1 MIGMDRLF
9 CSLAVERATARSE
22 DIKNDPAGNSPL
34 RIIDIREIAI
44 PLNSSLANSSFNF
57 SEMTTSVVAV
67 ITDVRREGKPVVGF
81 AFNSTGR
88 YACGAQMRARFIP
101 RLLKAEPKSLLD
113 ETGDN
118 FAPEKFLAAMM
129 VNEKAGGHSERS
141 IAIGTIEVAVWDAVA
156 KIAEKPLHRLLAERY
171 NHGKAAE
178 KVFCYVGGGWYA
190 PGKTARHL
198 QHEMLRHLD
207 AGYTMLKMK
216 IGGLSLADDLK
227 RVDAVKSILGAG
239 AQLAVDANSKFG
251 RAEAF
256 AYARGLEPFALRW
269 FEEPCDPLDYALLAE
284 IAGIYGGPLSTGEN
298 LFSTQDV
305 ENLVRFGGLK
315 PQRDDVIQIDPPQAY
330 GIVQYAR
337 TLDMLAR
344 HGWPRRLMFPHG
356 GNQMS
361 LAVAAGFGLGGAES
375 YPGVFG
381 DFGGFADDA
390 ELVGGYLRLSDR
402 PGIGFEGQAR
412 LYRIM
417 RELAA

>member
-1 MIGMDRLF
+1 M
-9 CSLAVERATARSE
+9 
-22 DIKNDPAGNSPL
+22 
-34 RIIDIREIAI
+34 RIVDIRETAV
-44 PLNSSLANSSFNF
+44 PLNSTLANSGFNF

-67 ITDVRREGKPVVGF
+67 ITDVVRGGRPVTGF

-101 RLLKAEPKSLLD
+101 RILKADPQALLND
-113 ETGDN
+113 AGDN
-118 FAPEKFLAAMM
+118 FAPEKILAVMM
-129 VNEKAGGHSERS
+129 ANEKSGGHSERS
-141 IAIGTIEVAVWDAVA
+141 IGIGTIEVAVWDAAA
-156 KIAEKPLHRLLAERY
+156 KIADKPLHVVLAERY
-171 NHGKAAE
+171 NGGEIAE

-190 PGKTARHL
+190 PGKTTQDL
-198 QHEMLRHLD
+198 LDEMQSHLD
-207 AGYTMLKMK
+207 SGYTMLKMK
-216 IGGLSLADDLK
+216 VGGLPLADDLA
-227 RVDAVKSILGAG
+227 RVEAVKAILPPSGR
-239 AQLAVDANSKFG
+239 LAVDANSKFF
-251 RAEAF
+251 RDDAL
-256 AYARGLEPFALRW
+256 AYARGLRRFDLRW

-284 IAGIYGGPLSTGEN
+284 IAANYDAPLSTGEN
-298 LFSTQDV
+298 LYSTPDV

-315 PQRDDVIQIDPPQAY
+315 AARRDVIQVDPPQAY

-337 TLDMLAR
+337 TVDMLAR
-344 HGWPRRLMFPHG
+344 HQWPRALLFPHG

-361 LAVAAGFGLGGAES
+361 LAIAAGFGLGGAES

-390 ELVGGYLRLSDR
+390 KLEDGYLKLSDR

>member
-1 MIGMDRLF
+1 M
-9 CSLAVERATARSE
+9 
-22 DIKNDPAGNSPL
+22 
-34 RIIDIREIAI
+34 RIVDIRETAI
-44 PLNSSLANSSFNF
+44 PLNSTLANSSFNF

-67 ITDVRREGKPVVGF
+67 ITDVKRDGKPVCGF

-101 RLLKAEPKSLLD
+101 RILTAEPRSLLN
-113 ETGDN
+113 EAGDN
-118 FAPEKFLAAMM
+118 FSPERILAVMM
-129 VNEKAGGHSERS
+129 QNEKSGGHSERS
-141 IAIGTIEVAVWDAVA
+141 IGIGTIEVAVWDAVA

-171 NHGKAAE
+171 NSGKIAE

-190 PGKTARHL
+190 PGKTIKAL
-198 QHEMLRHLD
+198 QDEMKAHLD
-207 AGYTMLKMK
+207 AGYTMVKMK
-216 IGGLSLADDLK
+216 VGGVALKDDLV
-227 RVDAVKSILGAG
+227 RVEAIKSILPQNGK
-239 AQLAVDANSKFG
+239 LAVDANSKFL
-251 RAEAF
+251 RDEAL
-256 AYARGLEPFALRW
+256 AYARGLRPFALRW
-269 FEEPCDPLDYALLAE
+269 FEEPCDPLDFALLAE
-284 IAGIYGGPLSTGEN
+284 IASVYDAPLATGEN

-315 PQRDDVIQIDPPQAY
+315 PERADVIQVDPPQAY

-337 TLDMLAR
+337 TLAMLAC
-344 HGWPRRLMFPHG
+344 HGWPRSLMFPHG

-361 LAVAAGFGLGGAES
+361 LAIAAGFGLGGAES

-390 ELVGGYLRLSDR
+390 ELNGGYLTLSGR
-402 PGIGFEGQAR
+402 PGIGFEGQTR